1 MSVWFA
7 IPSVGPVASAGPIIA
22 KWRER
27 GYKIALLRQ
36 GENTDLE
43 NLSDI
48 WMPTGTYLGW
58 ARSVNI
64 LCRKILQLDPGME
77 WVVTGGDDQLPEHRY
92 HAEYIGKRCSVYFGL
107 DGERRRALFG
117 DPSIPALKHDTF
129 GIMQPTGDLYSGN
142 KETKAPDILH
152 SAGSPWMG
160 RKWIETAY
168 QGKGPLCEEY
178 FHYFPDLE
186 LQMVAI
192 KLGVFWQAEEFAQVH
207 LHWSREKGGKLPD
220 YMQPSYLRYDDDKI
234 TYHDRLANRFP
245 GHEPL

>member
-7 IPSVGPVASAGPIIA
+7 IPTVGPVAQAGPIIA
-22 KWRER
+22 KWKER

-36 GENTDLE
+36 GETNEME
-43 NLSDI
+43 NISDI
-48 WMPTGTYLGW
+48 WMPTATYLGW

-64 LCRKILQLDPGME
+64 LCRKILQLDPEMQ
-77 WVVTGGDDQLPEHRY
+77 WIVTGGDDQLPEHRY
-92 HAEYIGKRCSVYFGL
+92 HANYISNRCGVYFGL
-107 DGERRRALFG
+107 EAERRGELLG
-117 DPSIPALKHDTF
+117 QPHSSSKQDTF
-129 GIMQPTGDLYSGN
+129 GIMQPTGDKYSGN
-142 KETKAPDILH
+142 KKTGVPDILH

-168 QGKGPLCEEY
+168 KGKGPLCEEY

-186 LQMVAI
+186 LQRVAT

-207 LHWSREKGGKLPD
+207 LHWSREKEGKLPK
-220 YMQPSYLRYDDDKI
+220 YMEGSYGRYDEDKF
-234 TYHDRLANRFP
+234 TYDHREKHGFP